1 MSRPKSWRSQL
12 VELRGPCSQ
21 QLPRGI
27 DLSAEESRDPRQG
40 GGKSSYFH
48 FPLETSLWGMRRTV
62 NDKIKAKCVAA
73 STCQIP
79 WNIPDG
85 GLSEYLM
92 KIRHLFYL
100 YLLFYRSVYVF
111 GRLKALKNQFKKRGY
126 VSMYEELCIVLNLFT
141 EQKSVIVF
149 KRGVTLF
156 IDDKNLLLCIKTN
169 L

>member
-1 MSRPKSWRSQL
+1 
-12 VELRGPCSQ
+12 
-21 QLPRGI
+21 
-27 DLSAEESRDPRQG
+27 
-40 GGKSSYFH
+40 
-48 FPLETSLWGMRRTV
+48 
-62 NDKIKAKCVAA
+62 
-73 STCQIP
+73 
-79 WNIPDG
+79 
-85 GLSEYLM
+85 M